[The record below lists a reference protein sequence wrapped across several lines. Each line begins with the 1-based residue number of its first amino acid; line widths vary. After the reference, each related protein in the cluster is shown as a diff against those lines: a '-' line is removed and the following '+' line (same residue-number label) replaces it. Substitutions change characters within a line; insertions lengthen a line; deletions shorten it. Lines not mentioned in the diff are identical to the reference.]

1 MRLKRWE
8 PKRARIEIVPMIDTI
23 FFLLVFFMI
32 ASLAMTTMR
41 GMPVNLP
48 KSSTAG
54 DRSSLRTVITITET
68 GKYYMDKRLVR
79 FDDVRPILSV
89 KLKEN
94 PRLGVIIN
102 CDKRQ
107 NWGKGIEVMDEARQA
122 GAENLT
128 IATEPKTEKR

>member
-1 MRLKRWE
+1 
-8 PKRARIEIVPMIDTI
+8 
-23 FFLLVFFMI
+23 VFFMI

-48 KSSTAG
+48 KSSTAR
-54 DRSSLRTVITITET
+54 DRSSVRTVITITKT
-68 GKYYMDKRLVR
+68 GRYYVDKRLVR
-79 FDDVRPILSV
+79 FGDLRPVLSS

-94 PRLGVIIN
+94 PKLGVIIN
-102 CDKRQ
+102 CDKKQ
-107 NWGKGIEVMDEARQA
+107 NWGRGIEVMDEARRA